1 MTVSEIIADLKEK
14 REEIREV
21 VFVACGGSLAAM
33 YPAKYLLESEA
44 SNLRVGYL
52 SSNEFVHATPK
63 YVGETTLVIATS
75 HQGTTSE
82 TVEAA
87 RVASSRGAAV
97 ISIAFKPDSLLSE
110 AGDYSLVY
118 EYGPQARVSESKAA
132 LVMKIAFELLK
143 VFESYEKETLVESSF
158 EKLDVVVNKAKA
170 LVKRRAEQFAKD
182 YKDEKNI
189 YVMGSGSA
197 YGAAYAYSICILMEM
212 QWINS
217 SSIHTGEFFHGPF
230 EIVDYETPFILLM
243 SEGRTRNLDERALR
257 FLEKY
262 ARRFVVLDAKELG
275 INLIDDSIVEFFN
288 PLVFSNVLSV
298 YSEELAL
305 ERKHPLS
312 RRRYM
317 WKVEY

>member
-1 MTVSEIIADLKEK
+1 VVVSE
-14 REEIREV
+14 
-21 VFVACGGSLAAM
+21 
-33 YPAKYLLESEA
+33 
-44 SNLRVGYL
+44 
-52 SSNEFVHATPK
+52 
-63 YVGETTLVIATS
+63 
-75 HQGTTSE
+75 
-82 TVEAA
+82 
-87 RVASSRGAAV
+87 
-97 ISIAFKPDSLLSE
+97 
-110 AGDYSLVY
+110 
-118 EYGPQARVSESKAA
+118 
-132 LVMKIAFELLK
+132 
-143 VFESYEKETLVESSF
+143 
-158 EKLDVVVNKAKA
+158 AKA

-182 YKDEKNI
+182 FKDEKNI
-189 YVMGSGSA
+189 YVMGSGSSF
-197 YGAAYAYSICILMEM
+197 GAAYAYSICILMEM

-230 EIVDYETPFILLM
+230 EIVDYETPFILLV
-243 SEGRTRNLDERALR
+243 SEGRTRVLDERALS
-257 FLEKY
+257 FLKKY